1 MKKHAKK
8 AKEKAAPKKAAPKAA
23 PKKKPAKKPPNKI
36 LREELPESEKREI
49 LDEIAAENDTS
60 CVILE
65 NFSYPTGLIGYT
77 FDEDGKMR
85 AVYSEERII
94 EDLMNEGMTEEDASV
109 SAVGIHSLSG
119 RLCAADH
126 GKRAMLPTML
136 WEYFDK
142 CFTMLKWEEGIEK

>member
-77 FDEDGKMR
+77 FDEDGKIGGGTH
-85 AVYSEERII
+85 ERYII
-94 EDLMNEGMTEEDASV
+94 
-109 SAVGIHSLSG
+109 SAA
-119 RLCAADH
+119 RFMEKTAA
-126 GKRAMLPTML
+126 K
-136 WEYFDK
+136 
-142 CFTMLKWEEGIEK
+142 LKKE